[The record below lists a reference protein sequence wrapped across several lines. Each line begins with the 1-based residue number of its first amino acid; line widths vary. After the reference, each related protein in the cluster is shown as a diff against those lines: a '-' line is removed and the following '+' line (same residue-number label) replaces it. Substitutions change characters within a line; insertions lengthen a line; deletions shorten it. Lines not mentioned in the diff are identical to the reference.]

1 MANEFIARKG
11 LISLGNIS
19 SSNTITAS
27 LFTGNGLSIDGPSNS
42 HVEVGTYNVG
52 FDIAGTNTLF
62 ITGSGLIVSGAM
74 ADQNHHNM
82 LKIGDIELI
91 DVNTALSS
99 NEFLIH
105 NVKSISFTSG
115 SDGGNITTANKLFEH
130 TGTQFD
136 IFVGG
141 LTTSDFQ
148 VGTANIK
155 VGGTTATQDIQIQTS
170 GDISLLSN
178 TDVFLRIKDSN
189 LTTDPSDLSH
199 IIAFNDNP
207 DLASGKSVKKIE
219 ASKIVFTTGSRSISG
234 SLTIEGNISA
244 SGNLEVTTN
253 KLVKTSNTDHSYQ
266 GDVVFFGGTTS
277 MTQGNLYYFNSS
289 GNWVQADADA
299 EASSGGCLLA
309 IALGAA
315 SDTNGMLLR
324 GIYTMDAS
332 AIDGSEATGDELYV
346 STTAGNVT
354 NTAPS
359 GNGDI
364 VRIIGY
370 CLDGTNGQ
378 IWFNPSNDFI
388 EITA

>member
-52 FDIAGTNTLF
+52 FDIVGSNTLF
-62 ITGSGLIVSGAM
+62 ITGSGLIVSGVM

-130 TGTQFD
+130 TGAQFD